1 MLRPMDVP
9 EIPAA
14 TAALARKVHPRGT
27 DEMRVR
33 DALGPLFR
41 DVDFTTGEFADMYAS
56 RGQPGLSPA
65 LLLMV
70 TILQFRHN
78 LSDREAA
85 EAVAD
90 RISWKYSLGLEL
102 EASGVDY
109 SALSEFRA
117 RLVEGDRADALLR
130 LMLERLQDAGL
141 VKAGGRQRTD
151 ATHVLACVR
160 RPGPHRDRRRGPTRR
175 VGGDRPDK
183 PRLDRAPAAG
193 RLGRTLWPQGR
204 DRPAAG
210 PQERLRPGAGRPD
223 RRGRPGPAGCGR
235 RRPHRGLGERPA
247 PGEDPAHPVGPARH
261 RHLDRAPAVQR
272 RRRAADGG
280 PAPALALR
288 PRRPLQHQ
296 GQGWRR

>member
-1 MLRPMDVP
+1 MGGTVLRPMDVP

-33 DALGPLFR
+33 DALGPLFG

-102 EASGVDY
+102 EATGFDY

-117 RLVEGDRADALLR
+117 RLVEGGRADALLS
-130 LMLERLQDAGL
+130 LMLERLKDAGL
-141 VKAGGRQRTD
+141 VRAGGRQRTD
-151 ATHVLACVR
+151 STHVRACGQRWRRSPGSAPAGSWPCCGKAGTNAMATRSRPPGCWAARTPPPRRWPPRSVR
-160 RPGPHRDRRRGPTRR
+160 TARPCWLRSTPTPPRPGSTSC
-175 VGGDRPDK
+175 
-183 PRLDRAPAAG
+183 PR
-193 RLGRTLWPQGR
+193 
-204 DRPAAG
+204 
-210 PQERLRPGAGRPD
+210 
-223 RRGRPGPAGCGR
+223 
-235 RRPHRGLGERPA
+235 
-247 PGEDPAHPVGPARH
+247 
-261 RHLDRAPAVQR
+261 
-272 RRRAADGG
+272 
-280 PAPALALR
+280 
-288 PRRPLQHQ
+288 
-296 GQGWRR
+296 

>member
-1 MLRPMDVP
+1 MLRPMDVQ

-33 DALGPLFR
+33 DALGPLFG
-41 DVDFTTGEFADMYAS
+41 DVDFTTGEFAGMYAS

-102 EASGVDY
+102 
-109 SALSEFRA
+109 
-117 RLVEGDRADALLR
+117 
-130 LMLERLQDAGL
+130 
-141 VKAGGRQRTD
+141 
-151 ATHVLACVR
+151 
-160 RPGPHRDRRRGPTRR
+160 
-175 VGGDRPDK
+175 
-183 PRLDRAPAAG
+183 
-193 RLGRTLWPQGR
+193 
-204 DRPAAG
+204 
-210 PQERLRPGAGRPD
+210 
-223 RRGRPGPAGCGR
+223 
-235 RRPHRGLGERPA
+235 
-247 PGEDPAHPVGPARH
+247 
-261 RHLDRAPAVQR
+261 
-272 RRRAADGG
+272 
-280 PAPALALR
+280 R

-296 GQGWRR
+296 GQGWRRRP